1 MNDREF
7 AYDAL
12 RDADGTTTSI
22 IAYQE
27 RAGAPFRAVI
37 WSVPRQRWIF
47 APAIAADAL
56 YDDDPQTD
64 AIDRAAAEQI
74 ARDVLHHELPSEAA
88 LLVLCEEGERNGWS
102 YGPPAG

>member
-1 MNDREF
+1 MNDGEF

-12 RDADGTTTSI
+12 RSDDGATTSI

-37 WSVPRQRWIF
+37 WSVPRQQWIF
-47 APAIAADAL
+47 APAIAAEAL

-64 AIDRAAAEQI
+64 AVDRAEAERI
-74 ARDVLHHELPSEAA
+74 ATEVLRHDLPSEGA
-88 LLVLCEEGERNGWS
+88 LLALCEEGERNGWS
-102 YGPPAG
+102 YGPPR